1 MFDAGMIT
9 IAMVGFVQV
18 PPSVG
23 ISAPVAAKTF
33 DAGLNH
39 MAMTRRIPRRR
50 SILNMGSLFPDYD
63 AVLLWVVCRDFPIRS
78 FSQNPF
84 SAYGM
89 ACCGKTHHLVS
100 WTFRCCGEVH
110 ANDCQLIC
118 PQTEQRA
125 YLQPDIRILYGY
137 PRDVMSDKRFVQGSG
152 INAFNGNELIVKGA
166 LESKVGLMAGY
177 PGSPVAEVFT
187 ILEENA
193 EILRECGLWG
203 EMTNDESQGAAA
215 LNGALDVGVNA
226 VAVMKSVGLNV
237 AADPIN
243 IINYAD
249 KLGLSGK
256 RGGALVV
263 CGDDPHASS
272 TQVAGDSR
280 QLMQHLKMPVME
292 PSTPQELKDWIGEA
306 LKLSIFS
313 NLVVG
318 YLITTYLAEGGGN
331 VRVYENQPPEI
342 SFKNPISLDI
352 SKIDIPGRVSIPPNT
367 WDLEKEIIR
376 VRFPKVNEYV
386 RQNKLNKL
394 LYSDDKTRHR
404 IGFVAAGISYSY
416 LEQALWELGCDKQ
429 FPLLKLAVT
438 FPIEPEIVEQLAGQV
453 DNIIV
458 VEEKR
463 PFIENQIKGI
473 LRDLMQAGHTKTTPQ
488 VYGKAFPDEDGLP
501 EEGGF
506 TPSMVIEKVG
516 RLVMDM
522 SDPASKVDQKRI
534 NQELDLIAEIKAY
547 GLLVPPR
554 TPGFCA
560 GCPHR
565 ETLSAVKKMREQPAH
580 KDIFA
585 HGDIGCYS
593 MSFLP
598 PFAEMY
604 NLTAMGLGGAAG
616 SGMDPFVTNKQ
627 YALMGDSTF
636 FWRGITAISN
646 SIKEGQDILYII
658 LDNKTTAMTGHQP
671 TPASGHNIMGD
682 KTVAQD
688 IEGIVKAMG
697 RPKSK
702 DSWDRV
708 SRLWNGHEVYV
719 KRLPPSNR
727 KRYMAEL
734 DKAFEKPGVKV
745 VIADKEC
752 GITFHRRKRAE
763 RAQIVEKQGFVPHE
777 VFVNISQEVCENCR
791 ECTKGTGCPGLTIID
806 TDYGE
811 KIGIDQ
817 STCVSDTYCTKIMA
831 CPSFEKV
838 IVTRN
843 RPPIPRVKKIPLDN
857 IPPPARHEFTD
868 TWSAFISG
876 VAGMMNY
883 PADVEDNI
891 RKHTNS
897 DEYLSG
903 RIGEISELYY
913 GNKLF
918 TNIILLGMAF
928 QIGLIPVSEKNL
940 LEAIMETV
948 SPGQRTRN
956 AEAFELGR
964 KFAAE
969 PEYLEFKN
977 IVADNKIL
985 RLFGT
990 KESYIELLA
999 RKSDTIA
1006 HSYWMWWKGEH
1017 TAEEYRTMVEDAVAK
1032 LNLDEE
1038 TNRNL
1043 ARRVYDMIMWG
1054 GLDHARRYVDRILE
1068 VFAVDRPEKNYA
1080 ATKSAILNLAKVSLI
1095 KDEIYTPLLLTDDEK
1110 LERDKIRYNID
1121 EENGDRIMYEH
1132 INRPEFEVFGRQLR
1146 FNLPGWLAHN
1156 WLMNLFKHAKF
1167 TRGILTRWGWHKKEL
1182 GFRNWNNDQVIG
1194 FFLRTAPTS
1203 YELAL
1208 RALRVINDPYR
1219 PNEFAVTGFREIIY
1233 PKMEKARKEF
1243 EQLIGASPPLPE
1255 IPVLAS

>member
-1 MFDAGMIT
+1 
-9 IAMVGFVQV
+9 
-18 PPSVG
+18 
-23 ISAPVAAKTF
+23 
-33 DAGLNH
+33 
-39 MAMTRRIPRRR
+39 
-50 SILNMGSLFPDYD
+50 
-63 AVLLWVVCRDFPIRS
+63 
-78 FSQNPF
+78 
-84 SAYGM
+84 
-89 ACCGKTHHLVS
+89 
-100 WTFRCCGEVH
+100 
-110 ANDCQLIC
+110 
-118 PQTEQRA
+118 
-125 YLQPDIRILYGY
+125 
-137 PRDVMSDKRFVQGSG
+137 MSDKRFVQGSG

-193 EILRECGLWG
+193 EILRECGLWA

-280 QLMQHLKMPVME
+280 QLMEHLKMAIIE
-292 PSTPQELKDWIGEA
+292 PSTPQEVKDWIGVIA
-306 LKLSIFS
+306 
-313 NLVVG
+313 G
-318 YLITTYLAEGGGN
+318 
-331 VRVYENQPPEI
+331 
-342 SFKNPISLDI
+342 
-352 SKIDIPGRVSIPPNT
+352 
-367 WDLEKEIIR
+367 
-376 VRFPKVNEYV
+376 
-386 RQNKLNKL
+386 
-394 LYSDDKTRHR
+394 
-404 IGFVAAGISYSY
+404 GISDSY
-416 LEQALWELGCDKQ
+416 LEKALWELGLDQQ
-429 FPLLKLAVT
+429 FPILKPAGTYPL
-438 FPIEPEIVEQLAGQV
+438 EPEIVGEFSKKV
-453 DNIIV
+453 ENIIV
-458 VEEKR
+458 VEEKS
-463 PFIENQIKGI
+463 PAIENQVKTI
-473 LRDLMQAGHTKTTPQ
+473 LDDLVQDGKISSMPRVWGKFFPQ
-488 VYGKAFPDEDGLP
+488 GDGFP
-501 EEGGF
+501 EESGI
-506 TPSMVIEKVG
+506 TPSTVIEKVG
-516 RLVMDM
+516 GLLLELG
-522 SDPASKVDQKRI
+522 DPAAKIDQKKI
-534 NQELDLIAEIKAY
+534 HSELDLLAEIKAY

-554 TPGFCA
+554 SPGFCA

-565 ETLSAVKKMREQPAH
+565 ETLSAVHSLRDTPEH

-598 PFAEMY
+598 PFGEMH
-604 NLTAMGLGGAAG
+604 NLTAMSVGGAG
-616 SGMDPFVTNKQ
+616 GRGMDPFVTNKK
-627 YALMGDSTF
+627 YALMGNSTF
-636 FWRGITAISN
+636 FWRGMTAISN

-658 LDNKTTAMTGHQP
+658 RENKNTAMTGHQP
-671 TPASGHNIMGD
+671 TPESGHNIMGD
-682 KTVAQD
+682 KTTAQD
-688 IEGIVKAMG
+688 IESIVRAMG
-697 RPKSK
+697 Q
-702 DSWDRV
+702 DQI
-708 SRLWNGHEVYV
+708 YV
-719 KRLPPSNR
+719 RKMPPSNR
-727 KRYMAEL
+727 EKYMKEL
-734 DKAFEKPGVKV
+734 DKAFSMPGTKV

-752 GITFHRRKRAE
+752 GITFHKRKRAE
-763 RAQIVEKQGFVPHE
+763 RNKIIDKQGYIPRETFI
-777 VFVNISQEVCENCR
+777 NISQEVCENCR
-791 ECTKGTGCPGLTIID
+791 ECTKNTGCPGLTIID

-838 IVTRN
+838 VVTRHK
-843 RPPIPRVKKIPLDN
+843 PPISRVKKIPLDN
-857 IPPPARHEFTD
+857 IPPPVRHEFTD

-876 VAGMMNY
+876 VGGMGVGVLSSTLARAGTKEGYTVKFNDKKGLAIRNGAVSAHINYAKGNAKISTIVPNGKADLLLGLDMLEAERSLVYASRARTTAVVNSSTIPTIPMLAGMMNY
-883 PADVEDNI
+883 PTDVEDNI

-928 QIGLIPVSEKNL
+928 QRGLIPVSEKNL
-940 LEAIMETV
+940 VDAIMETV
-948 SPGQRTRN
+948 SPSQRARN
-956 AEAFELGR
+956 TEAFELGR

-969 PEYLEFKN
+969 PEFLEFKN
-977 IVADNKIL
+977 IVADGKIL
-985 RLFGT
+985 RLFGA
-990 KESYIELLA
+990 KESYMELLA
-999 RKSDTIA
+999 RKSNTIA
-1006 HSYWMWWKGEH
+1006 HSYWMWWKGASS
-1017 TAEEYRTMVEDAVAK
+1017 AEEYRTMVEEAVAK
-1032 LNLDEE
+1032 MNLDEE

-1068 VFAVDRPEKNYA
+1068 VFNVDRPEKNYA
-1080 ATKSAILNLAKVSLI
+1080 ATKAAILNLAKVSLI

-1121 EENGDRIMYEH
+1121 EENGDKITYEH

-1182 GFRNWNNDQVIG
+1182 GFRDWYNEQVIG
-1194 FFLRTAPTS
+1194 FFLKTAPTS

-1208 RALRVINDPYR
+1208 RVLRVINDPYR

-1243 EQLIGASPPLPE
+1243 EQLIGSSPPLPE

>member
-1 MFDAGMIT
+1 
-9 IAMVGFVQV
+9 
-18 PPSVG
+18 
-23 ISAPVAAKTF
+23 
-33 DAGLNH
+33 
-39 MAMTRRIPRRR
+39 
-50 SILNMGSLFPDYD
+50 
-63 AVLLWVVCRDFPIRS
+63 
-78 FSQNPF
+78 
-84 SAYGM
+84 
-89 ACCGKTHHLVS
+89 
-100 WTFRCCGEVH
+100 
-110 ANDCQLIC
+110 
-118 PQTEQRA
+118 
-125 YLQPDIRILYGY
+125 
-137 PRDVMSDKRFVQGSG
+137 MSDKRFVQGSG

-193 EILRECGLWG
+193 EILRECGLWA

-331 VRVYENQPPEI
+331 VAVYENQPPEI

-438 FPIEPEIVEQLAGQV
+438 FPVEPEIVEQLAGQV

-458 VEEKR
+458 VEEKS

-473 LRDLMQAGHTKTTPQ
+473 LRDLMQEGRVKTTPQ
-488 VYGKAFPDEDGLP
+488 VYGKAFPDGDGFP

-516 RLVMDM
+516 RL
-522 SDPASKVDQKRI
+522 
-534 NQELDLIAEIKAY
+534 
-547 GLLVPPR
+547 
-554 TPGFCA
+554 
-560 GCPHR
+560 
-565 ETLSAVKKMREQPAH
+565 
-580 KDIFA
+580 
-585 HGDIGCYS
+585 
-593 MSFLP
+593 
-598 PFAEMY
+598 
-604 NLTAMGLGGAAG
+604 
-616 SGMDPFVTNKQ
+616 VTNKQ

-636 FWRGITAISN
+636 FWRGITSISN

-727 KRYMAEL
+727 KRYMTEL

-763 RAQIVEKQGFVPHE
+763 RAQIVEKRGYVPRE

-791 ECTKGTGCPGLTIID
+791 ECTKGTGCPGLTIVD

-831 CPSFEKV
+831 CPSFENV
-838 IVTRN
+838 IVTPSH
-843 RPPIPRVKKIPLDN
+843 PPRARARKIPLDD
-857 IPPPARHEFTD
+857 IPQPTTIRNFND
-868 TWSAFISG
+868 TWNIYVSG
-876 VAGMMNY
+876 VGGMGVGVTASTLARAGTKAGYNVRFNDKKGLAIRNGAVSAHISFAKGDAKISTIVPNGKADLLLGIDMLEAERRLIYASHSRTSAVVNTSRVPTIPMLAGMMNY
-883 PADVEDNI
+883 PPDDEDNI
-891 RKHTNS
+891 QKHTNN
-897 DEYLSG
+897 DDYFGG
-903 RIGEISELYY
+903 RIGEISELVF

-918 TNIILLGMAF
+918 SNTIMLGVAF
-928 QIGLIPVSEKNL
+928 QKGLIPVSEQNL
-940 LEAIMETV
+940 VDSIMETV
-948 SPGQRTRN
+948 SPKQRPRN
-956 AEAFELGR
+956 MEAFRLGR
-964 KFAAE
+964 KLVAD
-969 PEYLEFKN
+969 PNLLDLKN
-977 IVADNKIL
+977 IVAEPEVLMAYGGHEDYNSIL
-985 RLFGT
+985 
-990 KESYIELLA
+990 E
-999 RKSDTIA
+999 RKTRSLQHA
-1006 HSYWMWWKGEH
+1006 YWQWWKGPNM
-1017 TAEEYRTMVEDAVAK
+1017 ASQYRKMVEEAVAK
-1032 LNLDEE
+1032 MGFDDE
-1038 TNRNL
+1038 TNKHL
-1043 ARRVYDMIMWG
+1043 ARRLYALMLWYEPSYAQKY
-1054 GLDHARRYVDRILE
+1054 LDRVEAAFKL
-1068 VFAVDRPEKNYA
+1068 DRPDRGYA
-1080 ATKSAILNLAKVSLI
+1080 ATKAVIRNLHKVMAV
-1095 KDEIYTPLLLTDDEK
+1095 KDEFFTAQLLTDDEK
-1110 LERDKIRYNID
+1110 LERDKVRYNID
-1121 EENGDRIMYEH
+1121 EDNGDRISYVH
-1132 INRPEFEVFGRQLR
+1132 INEPEVYRFGRQIR
-1146 FNLPGWLAHN
+1146 FDLPKWLARN
-1156 WLMNLFKHAKF
+1156 WFYNIGKRAGF
-1167 TRGILTRWGWHKKEL
+1167 TRKLLSRWGWHEKEQ
-1182 GFRNWNNDQVIG
+1182 GFRDWYYNDVIG
-1194 FFLRTAPTS
+1194 FYLETTGRD
-1203 YELAL
+1203 YDWAL
-1208 RALRVINDPYR
+1208 RGLRVLNDPYR
-1219 PNEFAVTGFREIIY
+1219 PDEFIVTGFREFVY
-1233 PKMEKARKEF
+1233 PKMEKARKQF
-1243 EQLIGASPPLPE
+1243 EQIRTTTPGHGELPVMPAIATQPE
-1255 IPVLAS
+1255 H